1 MRIFINVIACITLII
16 QFLVAGINVL
26 IMQKLETV
34 MEALYNDFI
43 FISYF
48 CFLPSY
54 QSLKR
59 VSILF
64 MEIAKMKSL

>member
-16 QFLVAGINVL
+16 QVLVAGINVL

-43 FISYF
+43 IYIIFLFF
-48 CFLPSY
+48 CRRT
-54 QSLKR
+54 SL
-59 VSILF
+59 
-64 MEIAKMKSL
+64 

>member
-16 QFLVAGINVL
+16 QVLVAGINVL

-48 CFLPSY
+48 CFFAVVPVFKKSFN
-54 QSLKR
+54 
-59 VSILF
+59 SIYGDC
-64 MEIAKMKSL
+64 